1 MLDSVI
7 IQDTIHHLTDTIAC
21 NVPNTGN
28 VNNSLLDTLY
38 KVSMIVIAI
47 CNFVFSLYIFV
58 SKNSKED
65 IDKEANRKLGLLKTL
80 VLDHKLS
87 ILYNKFSEL
96 SNETKILL
104 TKKMSDQEKSNLDEK
119 LAEIFI
125 SLRLEFVLLLS
136 AVDEALYVKILAS
149 LDRLQEKLTTAL
161 FDSGINLDVNPK
173 YNYYIQKPINDIQ
186 ISIIKELFK
195 YKGK

>member
-7 IQDTIHHLTDTIAC
+7 IQDTIHCLKDTIAC
-21 NVPNTGN
+21 NVPNIGN
-28 VNNSLLDTLY
+28 GDNLLLDTSY

-47 CNFVFSLYIFV
+47 CNFVFSLYIFI

-65 IDKEANRKLGLLKTL
+65 IDKEANRKLSLLKTL

-104 TKKMSDQEKSNLDEK
+104 VKKMSDQEKSVLDEK

-136 AVDEALYVKILAS
+136 AVDETLYNRILEN
-149 LDRLQEKLTTAL
+149 LDKLQEKLTTAL
-161 FDSGINLDVNPK
+161 FDSGINLDVNSK
-173 YNYYIQKPINDIQ
+173 YNDYIQKPINDIQ
-186 ISIIKELFK
+186 ILIIKELFK

>member
-1 MLDSVI
+1 
-7 IQDTIHHLTDTIAC
+7 
-21 NVPNTGN
+21 
-28 VNNSLLDTLY
+28 
-38 KVSMIVIAI
+38 MIVIAI
-47 CNFVFSLYIFV
+47 CNFVFRSYIFV
-58 SKNSKED
+58 CKNSKAD

-136 AVDEALYVKILAS
+136 AVD
-149 LDRLQEKLTTAL
+149 
-161 FDSGINLDVNPK
+161 
-173 YNYYIQKPINDIQ
+173 
-186 ISIIKELFK
+186 
-195 YKGK
+195 